1 MNKAQALHSF
11 WSSFDIPAIDEQ
23 SAYDEGTLESLG
35 IPRRYITYEVGTS
48 NLGEPVA
55 LTASIWDKSTSW
67 AFVQEKADEIA
78 AAIGYG
84 GKVIAVDGGYLW
96 LKLGQPFAQR
106 MSEEGNFDLR
116 RIYLTISAEFLTAV

>member
-23 SAYDEGTLESLG
+23 SAYDEGTLELLG
-35 IPRRYITYEVGTS
+35 IPSRYITYEVGTS
-48 NLGEPVA
+48 NIGEPVA

-78 AAIGYG
+78 AYIGYG
-84 GKVIAVDGGYLW
+84 GRVIAIDGGYLW
-96 LKLGQPFAQR
+96 IKLGQPFAQR
-106 MSEEGNFDLR
+106 MSEDENYDMR
-116 RIYLTISAEFLTAV
+116 RIFLNISAEFLTAV